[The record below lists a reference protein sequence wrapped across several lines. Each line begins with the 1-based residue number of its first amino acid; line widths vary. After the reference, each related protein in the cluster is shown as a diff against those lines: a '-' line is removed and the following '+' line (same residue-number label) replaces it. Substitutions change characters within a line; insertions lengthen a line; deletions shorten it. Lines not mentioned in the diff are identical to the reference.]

1 MKNLLG
7 IVASPRRLG
16 NSEIFI
22 KELYRQLPEGWEL
35 KLIRLTD
42 LNIRPCQACYRCLFK
57 ELRCFQNDD
66 LDVVLQA
73 LAQSDAYVVAAPTY
87 FLGAN
92 ATLKLFLDRG
102 LSFYAHFDKLW
113 GKPAVGVTIAGNKGM
128 EGYSKLIVESFVKL
142 TLGDLRG
149 SAVIYGAL
157 PGEILVG
164 NEGKE
169 TAKQLAEALVQGR
182 RRKSDAPTC
191 PLCGGDTFR
200 FLPHDQVRCMLCS
213 NSGDYRWQE
222 NRLQCHITSGEHHLF
237 LDYEKAKRH
246 PDSLR
251 ATKEDFLARRKEL
264 KAIVEQY
271 DQIGIWIQSKK
282 ARDRE

>member
-22 KELYRQLPEGWEL
+22 KELYRQLRGVWEL
-35 KLIRLTD
+35 KLIRLSE
-42 LNIRPCQACYRCLFK
+42 LNLRPCQGCYRCLFEEMK
-57 ELRCFQNDD
+57 CIQQDD
-66 LDVVLQA
+66 LNLILEA

-92 ATLKLFLDRG
+92 ATLKLLLDRG

-113 GKPAVGVTIAGNKGM
+113 GKPAVGVGIAGNRGM
-128 EGYSKLIVESFVKL
+128 EGYTKLIIESFIKL

-182 RRKSDAPTC
+182 GSQFDAPTC

-200 FLPHDQVRCMLCS
+200 FLPHGRIRCMLCS

-222 NRLQCHITSGEHHLF
+222 NGFHCDITPGEHHLF
-237 LDYEKAKRH
+237 LNYQNAKKH
-246 PDSLR
+246 PDLLR
-251 ATKEDFLARRKEL
+251 AMKGDFLARRKEL
-264 KAIVEQY
+264 KAIIQQY
-271 DQIGIWIQSKK
+271 DQVGTWIEVRKNK
-282 ARDRE
+282 DRE